1 MIPLARPALLLFVAV
16 LASGSIHAKTWIA
29 DSDPNHTADFR
40 SAQEAHDGAEEGDVI
55 YFVGSFRHYGDLIAT
70 KRLTYVG
77 PGYFLGENNPN
88 FQNLFPA
95 RLKTVSLT
103 YEISNAPSDN
113 VDPEEIISDSSGS
126 VFQGVTIETQLHI
139 IANDAVFKGCN
150 IYYLNINNSSPFIPA
165 GGIEKRDNVSTCIFV
180 QSYFSGSALIQ
191 MSCSEVYF
199 GNSIFSAAQ
208 IGFGAANGFFISSV
222 ELENNIFDGS
232 YVNVSDGVFR
242 NNLFATMQSFRGSRT
257 TAAGNVFNAAFWDNS
272 AAGDTLDESTNT
284 SLADDAFRAL
294 FDGAG
299 TDGQYL
305 PAAGNANLLNGIDGA
320 MVGPFGGSYPYVLS
334 GLPNIPRIIGVDAPR
349 TGPSQGSI
357 PVTLKIRL
365 PQ

>member
-165 GGIEKRDNVSTCIFV
+165 GGIEKLEKV
-180 QSYFSGSALIQ
+180 
-191 MSCSEVYF
+191 
-199 GNSIFSAAQ
+199 IFSKNTHEPPEKN
-208 IGFGAANGFFISSV
+208 FMSLTVTGAEIEG
-222 ELENNIFDGS
+222 G
-232 YVNVSDGVFR
+232 VNMTPPPIYYG
-242 NNLFATMQSFRGSRT
+242 GY
-257 TAAGNVFNAAFWDNS
+257 W
-272 AAGDTLDESTNT
+272 
-284 SLADDAFRAL
+284 
-294 FDGAG
+294 
-299 TDGQYL
+299 
-305 PAAGNANLLNGIDGA
+305 
-320 MVGPFGGSYPYVLS
+320 GPICKG
-334 GLPNIPRIIGVDAPR
+334 
-349 TGPSQGSI
+349 
-357 PVTLKIRL
+357 
-365 PQ
+365 